1 MIDSCCRF
9 VVLSISFFKPP
20 MDTDKHRWQKHPDQ
34 NPNDSN
40 HDEQLYERKSNTVG
54 HLFTS
59 NSKLKWNPKN
69 AEQLPSSLLFCY
81 RLPSLTTNYSKL
93 ILNVKETIT
102 TNLFLSRQSL
112 QIYLYIIHLIRI
124 HTQLSPPKIN
134 HLLLSNNLT
143 NFVSS
148 WNNLTIKFVIQNV
161 DRRAVSV
168 KIAKMM
174 RNRKI
179 VNYSAAKISRTPIVL
194 LCSNRKTLSPRIQ
207 DETII

>member
-81 RLPSLTTNYSKL
+81 RLPSLTTNYSKS

-124 HTQLSPPKIN
+124 HTQLSPQK
-134 HLLLSNNLT
+134 LT
-143 NFVSS
+143 SYS
-148 WNNLTIKFVIQNV
+148 RK
-161 DRRAVSV
+161 RAQT
-168 KIAKMM
+168 
-174 RNRKI
+174 RKR
-179 VNYSAAKISRTPIVL
+179 SRTTWRI
-194 LCSNRKTLSPRIQ
+194 LCHR
-207 DETII
+207 ETIWP